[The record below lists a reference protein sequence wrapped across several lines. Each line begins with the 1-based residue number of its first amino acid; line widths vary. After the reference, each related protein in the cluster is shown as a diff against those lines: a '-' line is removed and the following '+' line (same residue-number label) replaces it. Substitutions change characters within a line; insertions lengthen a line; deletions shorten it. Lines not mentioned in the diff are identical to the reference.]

1 MSDRPPVKIAIVS
14 FAHMHAASY
23 AQCLND
29 LAGIEYFGVFDE
41 VKERAKQMSELHGVK
56 AFRTYDELLASEVEG
71 LIVCSENANHRKHV
85 AQAAQNDKH
94 VMCEKPL
101 AASKQDA
108 DAIVEVCRRSQV
120 KLQTAFPSRY
130 HPAFKRLQTEVSK
143 EHLGR
148 ILAIKAT
155 NQGKCPFG
163 WFTNPKLSGCG
174 AVIDDTVHCLDL
186 IRCLTGQEAVRV
198 YAEVDNRMFGK
209 DFDDSGI
216 ITVEFTNKIFATI
229 DCSWSRPKTAPVWGN
244 LTMTVTGT
252 EGVVS
257 MDMLRQSIDYF
268 SDKDGTYTQDY
279 WGANTDMELVASFA
293 RAIANDE
300 QPEIS
305 GADGAK
311 AVYVAAAAYESA
323 KTGQAIELADLI

>member
-1 MSDRPPVKIAIVS
+1 MSDQSPVKIGIVS

-23 AQCLND
+23 AQCLKSIPEIEFF
-29 LAGIEYFGVFDE
+29 GIYDE
-41 VKERAKQMSELHGVK
+41 VAQRAKQMSELYGVR

-101 AASKQDA
+101 AATKQDA
-108 DAIVEVCRRSQV
+108 EAIVEVCRRSQV
-120 KLQTAFPSRY
+120 KLQTAFPTRY
-130 HPAFKRLQTEVSK
+130 HPAFKRLQGEVSSGR
-143 EHLGR
+143 LGR

-163 WFTNPKLSGCG
+163 WFADPKLSGGG
-174 AVIDDTVHCLDL
+174 AVVDHTVHCVDL
-186 IRCLTGQEAVRV
+186 IRCLTGQEPTRV
-198 YAEVDNRMFGK
+198 YAEIDNRMFGK
-209 DFDDSGI
+209 EFDDCGI
-216 ITVEFTNKIFATI
+216 LTVDFTNKILATI
-229 DCSWSRPKTAPVWGN
+229 DCSWSRPKTAPTWGN

-252 EGVVS
+252 EGVAS
-257 MDMLRQSIDYF
+257 MDMFRQSIDHF
-268 SDKDGTYTQDY
+268 SDKNGTFTQDY

-293 RAIANDE
+293 NAIGSDL

-305 GADGAK
+305 GTDGAK
-311 AVYVAAAAYESA
+311 AVSVVAGAYESA
-323 KTGQAIELADLI
+323 RTGQAIELADLI